1 MLALDEPLP
10 DVLRTTIDGIEAHV
24 QDGALKHGGVLRAAR
39 ARLEAELHALG
50 THAFHLRQRN
60 AVSRQLTLVCA
71 ALDALTPDALRE
83 RVDIDV
89 RACVAR
95 FKDVHADEVRRAA
108 RVAQEDLHMDTRFL
122 PTAPATAPTS
132 AVATL
137 TGKSSGAA
145 KPDDFA
151 TRIAAELRCRFGVEE
166 RAVDLVSFD
175 VCKRCNVAM
184 QYTTALQQLVCPRPG
199 CGYWKRFADMTSSA
213 LAFGEDLEFNKFS
226 YHPITHLEDTIRFA
240 EAGGAY
246 IVPAAHLELVMK
258 ALRKRG
264 IQPEDVTI
272 RDVRD
277 VVKGIKVIKAE
288 NTMQIHSRLTGRTP
302 WRLCAYAKDQIRI
315 MFFTQEPYFRK
326 YCEDRVNNLSYT
338 YTVYKFCEL
347 LGYWEMLDSVP
358 LLRGKSNRERHDRI
372 QSRIDDEL
380 EWEFIPTV
388 QHEENTRVQA
398 TLRRCGINTV
408 RSTPIQTTL

>member
-1 MLALDEPLP
+1 MEEPLP
-10 DVLRTTIDGIEAHV
+10 DVLRTTIAGIETHMQESAH
-24 QDGALKHGGVLRAAR
+24 KHSAVLRDAR
-39 ARLEAELHALG
+39 ARLQAELAAY
-50 THAFHLRQRN
+50 TDDVFHLRARAALQR
-60 AVSRQLTLVCA
+60 RLQLLTTAIA
-71 ALDALTPDALRE
+71 ALDATRLRE
-83 RVDIDV
+83 RIDADV
-89 RACVAR
+89 SACVAR
-95 FKDVHADEVRRAA
+95 FKDVHAEEQRRAA
-108 RVAQEDLHMDTRFL
+108 RAQQADLFMDTRFL
-122 PTAPATAPTS
+122 PTAPVHAP
-132 AVATL
+132 AF
-137 TGKSSGAA
+137 KAA
-145 KPDDFA
+145 AAHDDFA
-151 TRIAAELRCRFGVEE
+151 TRVAEELRCRFRIEE
-166 RAVDLVSFD
+166 RGVDLVTFD

-184 QYTTALQQLVCPRPG
+184 QYNTALQQLVCPVPG

-258 ALRKRG
+258 ALRKRK
-264 IQPEDVTI
+264 IKPEDVTI
-272 RDVRD
+272 RDVREI
-277 VVKGIKVIKAE
+277 VKTIKVIKAE

-358 LLRGKSNRERHDRI
+358 LLRGKGNRERHDRI

-380 EWEFIPTV
+380 DWEFIPTV
-388 QHEENTRVQA
+388 QHEENMRVQA

-408 RSTPIQTTL
+408 RNTPIQTTL

>member
-1 MLALDEPLP
+1 MEADDAPLP
-10 DVLRTTIDGIEAHV
+10 DVLKAAISAIEAQMH
-24 QDGALKHGGVLRAAR
+24 DGALKHGATLHAARARLQRELDALPVDSVFVLRARGALLRQLITVDTALAALAPAAVRARIDADVTACCARFREVNAEEQLRAAR
-39 ARLEAELHALG
+39 AQQAEL
-50 THAFHLRQRN
+50 F
-60 AVSRQLTLVCA
+60 
-71 ALDALTPDALRE
+71 
-83 RVDIDV
+83 
-89 RACVAR
+89 
-95 FKDVHADEVRRAA
+95 
-108 RVAQEDLHMDTRFL
+108 MDTRFL
-122 PTAPATAPTS
+122 PTAPGAP
-132 AVATL
+132 
-137 TGKSSGAA
+137 AA
-145 KPDDFA
+145 KASTAAEKSDFA
-151 TRIAAELRCRFGVEE
+151 ARVADELRCRFRLDE
-166 RAVDLVSFD
+166 RAVDLVTFD

-184 QYTTALQQLVCPRPG
+184 QHNGALQQLVCPVPG

-246 IVPAAHLELVMK
+246 IVPAAHLEMVMRE
-258 ALRKRG
+258 LRRRK
-264 IQPEDVTI
+264 IKPEHVTI

-372 QSRIDDEL
+372 QSRINEEL
-380 EWEFIPTV
+380 DWEFIPTV
-388 QHEENTRVQA
+388 QHEENSRVQT

-408 RSTPIQTTL
+408 RGTAIQTTL